1 MIDNASARRAVRG
14 HEALASAFLVG
25 LVSWFTVGRHA
36 SLEDAEGY
44 ARFPSEYLALFVL
57 AALLGLLF
65 AGKAK
70 QVAWGMASAHALG
83 AIITTSRGDGD
94 GLWSLIL
101 VWIAGTWWVFLAL
114 AWLSGRSRRAVVRFR
129 HGRSVS

>member
-14 HEALASAFLVG
+14 REALVSAFLVG
-25 LVSWFTVGRHA
+25 LVSWFSVGRHA

-44 ARFPSEYLALFVL
+44 ARFPSEYLALFAL

-70 QVAWGMASAHALG
+70 QVAWGMVSAHALG
-83 AIITTSRGDGD
+83 AIITTSRGDRD
-94 GLWSLIL
+94 GLWWIL